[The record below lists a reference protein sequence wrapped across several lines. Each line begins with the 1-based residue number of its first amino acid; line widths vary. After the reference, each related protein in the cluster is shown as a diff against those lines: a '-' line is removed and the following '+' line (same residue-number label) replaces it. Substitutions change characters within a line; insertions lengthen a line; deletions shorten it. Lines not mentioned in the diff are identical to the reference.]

1 LCVSTDRDPFSRALT
16 PVHQLSAAKN
26 TPPSIDDGMHPGRL
40 VRGQD
45 EKLYRV
51 GESGWWWERMGFGGS
66 AAEVV
71 HAPGETGWTYPV

>member
-1 LCVSTDRDPFSRALT
+1 
-16 PVHQLSAAKN
+16 
-26 TPPSIDDGMHPGRL
+26 MHPGRL